1 MIIPEISETKTRK
14 MSELK
19 ELIQDKLSKE
29 SFSGNGSLKALSQKG
44 LELFNEQGIPTV
56 KHEEWKYA
64 RIKNVF
70 SDKMIL
76 NGTTSLNAENI
87 KSYLLEG
94 NLAKNVIVF
103 INGVYNKSLSTIT
116 ESENNLV
123 VKSLS
128 AAAEDED
135 AEFVKNNLGH
145 SQRYH
150 QDGINALNA
159 AFAAG
164 GAGEDMTAALDGV
177 IKIALEQRQAA
188 RERKDFAASDAIRD
202 GLASL
207 GITIEDTA
215 QGPRWSISRDG
226 Q

>member
-1 MIIPEISETKTRK
+1 MDATTILQNAFEQQVSH
-14 MSELK
+14 
-19 ELIQDKLSKE
+19 
-29 SFSGNGSLKALSQKG
+29 SGNLDTFHSENWKNFSEWG
-44 LELFNEQGIPTV
+44 LPAI

-94 NLAKNVIVF
+94 NLAKNAIVF

-135 AEFVKNNLGH
+135 A
-145 SQRYH
+145 
-150 QDGINALNA
+150 
-159 AFAAG
+159 
-164 GAGEDMTAALDGV
+164 
-177 IKIALEQRQAA
+177 
-188 RERKDFAASDAIRD
+188 DAEEPAPKKPKGKKKR
-202 GLASL
+202 GKKSL
-207 GITIEDTA
+207 T
-215 QGPRWSISRDG
+215 QL
-226 Q
+226 